1 MKNIWY
7 VSEAPPS
14 IAQHPRMLHPRR
26 KHSTSIAAAA
36 LLALALGAGCAES
49 SASGP
54 ASSAAPPAAERPGA
68 RDANLAGAS
77 CAGGV
82 CTCRAR
88 NGDVNE
94 SKPPDEDH
102 KRFEIRLGA
111 LGGSAT
117 LDSPT
122 LGHFAAGNGETC
134 FYIDV
139 IPGTTNQ
146 LTFTARADSREGG
159 VAPELQIAEYGPKG
173 PWWYDV
179 LRVACAD
186 GPGGRCNR
194 DAAEAWGA
202 QAKGQKRGRIDPCG
216 SAVVSHLRWD
226 TSGGTGDREL
236 GLFRDFTVE
245 FTMEVKKFATQF
257 HPGATE
263 CVPK

>member
-1 MKNIWY
+1 
-7 VSEAPPS
+7 
-14 IAQHPRMLHPRR
+14 MLHPSWE
-26 KHSTSIAAAA
+26 HSTSIAAAA
-36 LLALALGAGCAES
+36 LLALALGVGCAES
-49 SASGP
+49 AAS
-54 ASSAAPPAAERPGA
+54 PPAATASAPAEPPGA
-68 RDANLAGAS
+68 RGANLAGARCS
-77 CAGGV
+77 GGH
-82 CTCRAR
+82 CTCRQR

-94 SKPPDEDH
+94 SNPPDADH

-122 LGHFAAGNGETC
+122 LGHFASGSDETC

-139 IPGTTNQ
+139 IPGTVNQ
-146 LTFTARADSREGG
+146 VTFTARADTKEGG

-179 LRVACAD
+179 LRVDCPG

-194 DAAEAWGA
+194 ESAEAWGA
-202 QAKGQKRGRIDPCG
+202 EAKGTKRGRIDPCG
-216 SAVVSHLRWD
+216 SAVVSRLRWD
-226 TSGGTGDREL
+226 TSGGTGDREM
-236 GLFRDFTVE
+236 GLFRDFIVT